1 MKARRQS
8 AATRSFTLVEVM
20 VAVVVL
26 GILVMVGIPSYRN
39 FVEMGRTRMCADNLG
54 ALKAA
59 FDIYIAEHN
68 VVPGTLSEL
77 SPEEVSRAYARI
89 RTMRS
94 KDLSV
99 RWVSFLETRQARGY
113 AYAVSLIEQLGKGNT
128 RLLTCP
134 SDTHKSEGKSYGI
147 NSIVA
152 SKTRDEYMALPANTV
167 VIADSNGA
175 EFGGTTG
182 SSTSAT
188 SGAERHGSYKGS
200 RKDTFANAITKGGWV
215 RKNGLSDPCS
225 RSCTALEPM
234 DSRSLR
240 SKIEKVRSCWSKC
253 N

>member
-39 FVEMGRTRMCADNLG
+39 FVEMGRTKMCATNLE

-89 RTMRS
+89 IRS

-99 RWVSFLETRQARGY
+99 RWVSFLETRQARSY
-113 AYAVSLIEQLGKGNT
+113 AYAVSLIEHLGKGNT
-128 RLLTCP
+128 KLLTCP
-134 SDTHKSEGKSYGI
+134 SDARPSTTKISYGI
-147 NSIVA
+147 NNAVA
-152 SKTRDEYMALPANTV
+152 GLTRDEYMALPANTV
-167 VIADSNGA
+167 VIADSDTKV
-175 EFGGTTG
+175 FSGGTGTSTAASGG
-182 SSTSAT
+182 S
-188 SGAERHGSYKGS
+188 ERHKSYHGLKTE
-200 RKDTFANAITKGGWV
+200 TFANAVTKGGWV
-215 RKNGLSDPCS
+215 RKHGAGKACASCAISEPKGPRPS
-225 RSCTALEPM
+225 RE
-234 DSRSLR
+234 
-240 SKIEKVRSCWSKC
+240 KIQEAIACWSRC
-253 N
+253 R

>member
-128 RLLTCP
+128 KLLTCP
-134 SDTHKSEGKSYGI
+134 SDARTSAKISYGI
-147 NSIVA
+147 NNAVA
-152 SKTRDEYMALPANTV
+152 GKTRDEYMALPANMV
-167 VIADSNGA
+167 VIADSDTKV
-175 EFGGTTG
+175 FSGGTGTSTEASGG
-182 SSTSAT
+182 S
-188 SGAERHGSYKGS
+188 ERHKSYQGLKTV
-200 RKDTFANAITKGGWV
+200 TFANAVTKGGWV
-215 RKNGLSDPCS
+215 KKNGAGSACASCANREPKGPRPS
-225 RSCTALEPM
+225 RE
-234 DSRSLR
+234 
-240 SKIEKVRSCWSKC
+240 KIQEAIACWSRC
-253 N
+253 R

>member
-8 AATRSFTLVEVM
+8 AATRSFTLIEVM

-99 RWVSFLETRQARGY
+99 RWVSFIDTWQARSY

-128 RLLTCP
+128 KLLTCP
-134 SDTHKSEGKSYGI
+134 SDARKGKISYGI
-147 NSIVA
+147 NNAVA
-152 SKTRDEYMALPANTV
+152 GLTRDEYMALPANTV
-167 VIADSNGA
+167 VIADSDTKV
-175 EFGGTTG
+175 FSGGTGTSTAESSG
-182 SSTSAT
+182 SQ
-188 SGAERHGSYKGS
+188 RHKSYQGLQTV
-200 RKDTFANAITKGGWV
+200 TFANAVTKGGWV
-215 RKNGLSDPCS
+215 KKNGAGSACASCANREPKGSMPS
-225 RSCTALEPM
+225 RE
-234 DSRSLR
+234 
-240 SKIEKVRSCWSKC
+240 KIQEAIACWSRC
-253 N
+253 R